1 MEVHTQPPPEL
12 HSPPPATA
20 QRPRGNVC
28 PSDDTPH
35 IFSQLIRITGILKH
49 SFQKS
54 PPVSPTKEKDL
65 GEKDLVLQNT
75 QINTGHRRSSSA
87 TSRPSGS
94 RRQSSRGP
102 SESLDPDATP
112 EMRLKWDEAN
122 LYLTEQERTS
132 TMKITE
138 PKTPY
143 AKHYSPS
150 EDDDL
155 DQDLDSA
162 HNEIPGLSLGEPEEA
177 VPDGEFENHRERKP
191 SKVHV
196 NDEDATPLHDADAD
210 MLGMTP
216 EEREKHRKF
225 EELRKK
231 HYEMSEAVGLLG
243 HPEVVDEEMEDAD
256 EEHAPPV
263 PQAPKA

>member
-1 MEVHTQPPPEL
+1 M
-12 HSPPPATA
+12 
-20 QRPRGNVC
+20 
-28 PSDDTPH
+28 
-35 IFSQLIRITGILKH
+35 
-49 SFQKS
+49 
-54 PPVSPTKEKDL
+54 
-65 GEKDLVLQNT
+65 LQNT
-75 QINTGHRRSSSA
+75 QANTGHRRSSSA
-87 TSRPSGS
+87 ASRPAGS
-94 RRQSSRGP
+94 RRQSSRAP
-102 SESLDPDATP
+102 EDIDADATP

-155 DQDLDSA
+155 DEDISSS

-177 VPDGEFENHRERKP
+177 VPDGEFTAAGRKQ

-196 NDEDATPLHDADAD
+196 SDDDATPLHDADAD

-256 EEHAPPV
+256 EEADMPPV
-263 PQAPKA
+263 PKLPKV